1 MTLFKKLLTL
11 LLLFLPLA
19 AISMD
24 DPWDV
29 LEDSAKASH
38 ALNYEGV
45 FHSQSSAETNSTHVI
60 HANIDNKE
68 YCSLKMLDGAPNEV
82 FCAGDLVYVINQDGL
97 LIKKRKNQF
106 LFPSVLPSDINH
118 LKKNYQLS
126 FGEKKRVADRM
137 AQLIV
142 LRAKDNLRFN
152 YHIWIDEQNFLPLKL
167 VVTDNKNKMIEQST
181 FTTIAFNKEFNKE
194 FKKDIFEKNI
204 NLAKLYA
211 TKNKFVENYVSNKF
225 WNLKDLPAGFKEVD
239 LISRRVNG
247 LNLLDYQL
255 IFSDG
260 LAYVS
265 LFIRP
270 IPKGTEPKEGSV
282 TIGSTNISAKYQ
294 DGYQIMSVGM
304 VPPETVNTF
313 SGSIEF

>member
-1 MTLFKKLLTL
+1 MTFFKKLLN
-11 LLLFLPLA
+11 LLFLVFPLLSFA
-19 AISMD
+19 ME
-24 DPWDV
+24 DPWLI
-29 LEDSAKASH
+29 LEKSAKASQQ
-38 ALNYEGV
+38 LNYEGV
-45 FHSQSSAETNSTHVI
+45 FLSQSSSESNSTHVI

-68 YCSLKMLDGAPNEV
+68 YCLLKMLDGAPNEV
-82 FCAGDLVYVINQDGL
+82 FCSGDMVYVTSQDGL

-106 LFPSVLPSDINH
+106 LFPSVLPSDIKH

-137 AQLIV
+137 AQHIELK
-142 LRAKDNLRFN
+142 AKDNLRFN
-152 YHIWIDEQNFLPLKL
+152 YHIWIDEKNLLPLKL
-167 VVTDNKNKMIEQST
+167 IVTNNKNQPIEQST
-181 FTTIAFNKEFNKE
+181 FTTIAFSEVID
-194 FKKDIFEKNI
+194 KDIFEKNI
-204 NLAKLYA
+204 NLSKVYVS
-211 TKNKFVENYVSNKF
+211 KNKFIENYVSNKF
-225 WNLKDLPAGFKEVD
+225 WNLKKLPSGFKEVD

-247 LNLLDYQL
+247 LNLLDYQI

-270 IPKGTEPKEGSV
+270 ITRGTEPKEGTV
-282 TIGSTNISAKYQ
+282 AIGPTNISARYQ

-313 SGSIEF
+313 SGAIEF

>member
-1 MTLFKKLLTL
+1 MTFFKKLLTL
-11 LLLFLPLA
+11 FCLVFPLLSFA
-19 AISMD
+19 ME
-24 DPWDV
+24 DPWSI
-29 LEDSAKASH
+29 LEKSAKASQQ
-38 ALNYEGV
+38 LNYEGV
-45 FHSQSSAETNSTHVI
+45 FHSQSSSESNSTHVI

-68 YCSLKMLDGAPNEV
+68 YCLLKMLDGAPNEV
-82 FCAGDLVYVINQDGL
+82 FCSGDMVYVTSQDGL

-106 LFPSVLPSDINH
+106 LFPSVLPSDIKH

-137 AQLIV
+137 AQHIELK
-142 LRAKDNLRFN
+142 AKDNLRFN
-152 YHIWIDEQNFLPLKL
+152 YHIWIDDKNLLPLKL
-167 VVTDNKNKMIEQST
+167 IVTNNKNQPIEQST
-181 FTTIAFNKEFNKE
+181 FTTIAFSEVID
-194 FKKDIFEKNI
+194 KDIFEKNI
-204 NLAKLYA
+204 NLSKVYVS
-211 TKNKFVENYVSNKF
+211 KNKFIENYVSNKF
-225 WNLKDLPAGFKEVD
+225 WNLKDLPSGFKEVD

-247 LNLLDYQL
+247 LNLLDYQI

-270 IPKGTEPKEGSV
+270 ITRGTEPKEGTV
-282 TIGSTNISAKYQ
+282 AIGPTNISARYQ

-313 SGSIEF
+313 SGAIEF

>member
-1 MTLFKKLLTL
+1 ME
-11 LLLFLPLA
+11 
-19 AISMD
+19 
-24 DPWDV
+24 DPWLI
-29 LEDSAKASH
+29 LEKSAKASQQ
-38 ALNYEGV
+38 LNYEGV
-45 FHSQSSAETNSTHVI
+45 FHSQSSSESNSTHVI

-68 YCSLKMLDGAPNEV
+68 YCLLKMLDGAPNEV
-82 FCAGDLVYVINQDGL
+82 FCSGDMVYVTSQDGL

-106 LFPSVLPSDINH
+106 LFPSVLPSDIKH

-137 AQLIV
+137 AQHIELK
-142 LRAKDNLRFN
+142 AKDNLRFN
-152 YHIWIDEQNFLPLKL
+152 YHIWIDDKNLLPLKL
-167 VVTDNKNKMIEQST
+167 IVTNNKNQPIEQST
-181 FTTIAFNKEFNKE
+181 FTTIAFSEVID
-194 FKKDIFEKNI
+194 KDIFEKNI
-204 NLAKLYA
+204 NLSKVYVS
-211 TKNKFVENYVSNKF
+211 KNKFIENYVSNKF
-225 WNLKDLPAGFKEVD
+225 WNLKDLPSGFKEVD

-247 LNLLDYQL
+247 LNLLDYQI

-270 IPKGTEPKEGSV
+270 ITRGTEPKEGTV
-282 TIGSTNISAKYQ
+282 AIGPTNISARYQ

-313 SGSIEF
+313 SGALEF

>member
-1 MTLFKKLLTL
+1 MTFFKKLLTL
-11 LLLFLPLA
+11 LFLVFPLLSFA
-19 AISMD
+19 ME
-24 DPWDV
+24 DPWLI
-29 LEDSAKASH
+29 LEKSAKASQQ
-38 ALNYEGV
+38 LNYEGV
-45 FHSQSSAETNSTHVI
+45 FHSQSSSESNSTHVI

-68 YCSLKMLDGAPNEV
+68 YCLLKMLDGAPNEV
-82 FCAGDLVYVINQDGL
+82 FCSGDMVYVTSQDGL

-106 LFPSVLPSDINH
+106 LFPSVLPSDIKH

-137 AQLIV
+137 AQHIELK
-142 LRAKDNLRFN
+142 AKDNLRFN
-152 YHIWIDEQNFLPLKL
+152 YHIWIDDKNLLPLKL
-167 VVTDNKNKMIEQST
+167 IVTNNKNNTIEQST
-181 FTTIAFNKEFNKE
+181 FTTISFRKVID
-194 FKKDIFEKNI
+194 KDIFEKNI
-204 NLAKLYA
+204 NLSKIYVA
-211 TKNKFVENYVSNKF
+211 KNKFVENYVSNKF
-225 WNLKDLPAGFKEVD
+225 WNLKELPSGFKEVD

-247 LNLLDYQL
+247 LNLLDYQI

-270 IPKGTEPKEGSV
+270 ITRGTEPKEGTV
-282 TIGSTNISAKYQ
+282 EIGPTNISARYQ

-313 SGSIEF
+313 SGALEF

>member
-1 MTLFKKLLTL
+1 MTFFKKLLTL
-11 LLLFLPLA
+11 LCFVFPLLSFA
-19 AISMD
+19 ME
-24 DPWDV
+24 DPWLI
-29 LEDSAKASH
+29 LEKSAKASQQ
-38 ALNYEGV
+38 LNYEGV
-45 FHSQSSAETNSTHVI
+45 FHSQSSSESNSTHVI

-68 YCSLKMLDGAPNEV
+68 YCLLKMLDGAPNEV
-82 FCAGDLVYVINQDGL
+82 FCSGDMVYVTSQDGL

-106 LFPSVLPSDINH
+106 LFPSVLPSDIKH

-137 AQLIV
+137 AQHIELK
-142 LRAKDNLRFN
+142 AKDNLRFN
-152 YHIWIDEQNFLPLKL
+152 YHIWIDDKNLLPLKL
-167 VVTDNKNKMIEQST
+167 IVTNNKNQPIEQST
-181 FTTIAFNKEFNKE
+181 FTTIAFSEVID
-194 FKKDIFEKNI
+194 KDIFEKNI
-204 NLAKLYA
+204 NLSKVYVA
-211 TKNKFVENYVSNKF
+211 KNKFVENYVSNKF
-225 WNLKDLPAGFKEVD
+225 WNLKDLPSGFKEVD

-247 LNLLDYQL
+247 LNLLDYQI

-270 IPKGTEPKEGSV
+270 ITRGTEPKEGTV
-282 TIGSTNISAKYQ
+282 AIGPTNISARYQ

-313 SGSIEF
+313 SGAIEF

>member
-1 MTLFKKLLTL
+1 MTFFKKLLTL
-11 LLLFLPLA
+11 LFLVFPLLSIA
-19 AISMD
+19 ME
-24 DPWDV
+24 DPWLI
-29 LEDSAKASH
+29 LEKSAKASQQ
-38 ALNYEGV
+38 LNYEGV
-45 FHSQSSAETNSTHVI
+45 FHSQSSSETNSTHVI

-68 YCSLKMLDGAPNEV
+68 YCLLKMLDGAPNEV
-82 FCAGDLVYVINQDGL
+82 FCSGDMVYVTSQEGL

-126 FGEKKRVADRM
+126 FGEKKRIADRM

-142 LRAKDNLRFN
+142 LTAKDNFRFN
-152 YHIWIDEQNFLPLKL
+152 YHIWIDDKNFLPLKL
-167 VVTDNKNKMIEQST
+167 VVTDNINKVIEQST
-181 FTTIAFNKEFNKE
+181 FTTIAFNKQ

-204 NLAKLYA
+204 NLSQIYIA
-211 TKNKFVENYVSNKF
+211 KNKFVENYVSNKF
-225 WNLKDLPAGFKEVD
+225 WSLRDLPSGFKEVD

-270 IPKGTEPKEGSV
+270 ITRGTEPKEGTV
-282 TIGSTNISAKYQ
+282 TIGSTNISARYQ
-294 DGYQIMSVGM
+294 DGYQIMSVGI
-304 VPPETVNTF
+304 VPPETVKTF
-313 SGSIEF
+313 SGAIEF

>member
-1 MTLFKKLLTL
+1 MTFFKKLLTL
-11 LLLFLPLA
+11 ICFVFPLLSFA
-19 AISMD
+19 ME
-24 DPWDV
+24 DPWLI
-29 LEDSAKASH
+29 LEKSAKASQQ
-38 ALNYEGV
+38 LNYEGV
-45 FHSQSSAETNSTHVI
+45 FHSQSSSESNSTHVI

-68 YCSLKMLDGAPNEV
+68 YCLLKMLDGAPNEV
-82 FCAGDLVYVINQDGL
+82 FCSGDMVYVTSQEGL

-106 LFPSVLPSDINH
+106 LFPSVLPSDIKH

-137 AQLIV
+137 AQHIELK
-142 LRAKDNLRFN
+142 AKDNLRFN
-152 YHIWIDEQNFLPLKL
+152 YHIWIDDKNLLPLKL
-167 VVTDNKNKMIEQST
+167 IVTNNKNQPIEQST
-181 FTTIAFNKEFNKE
+181 FTTIAFSEVID
-194 FKKDIFEKNI
+194 KDIFEKNI
-204 NLAKLYA
+204 NLSKVYVS
-211 TKNKFVENYVSNKF
+211 KNKFIENYVSNKF
-225 WNLKDLPAGFKEVD
+225 WNLKDLPSGFKEVD

-247 LNLLDYQL
+247 LNLLDYQI

-270 IPKGTEPKEGSV
+270 ITRGTEPKEGTV
-282 TIGSTNISAKYQ
+282 EIGPTNISARYQ

-313 SGSIEF
+313 SGAIEF

>member
-1 MTLFKKLLTL
+1 MTFFKKLLTL
-11 LLLFLPLA
+11 ICFVFPLLSFA
-19 AISMD
+19 ME
-24 DPWDV
+24 DPWLI
-29 LEDSAKASH
+29 LEKSAKASQQ
-38 ALNYEGV
+38 LNYEGV
-45 FHSQSSAETNSTHVI
+45 FHSQSSSESNSTHVI

-68 YCSLKMLDGAPNEV
+68 YCLLKMLDGAPNEV
-82 FCAGDLVYVINQDGL
+82 FCSGDMVYVTSQDGL

-106 LFPSVLPSDINH
+106 LFPSVLPSDIKH

-137 AQLIV
+137 AQHIELK
-142 LRAKDNLRFN
+142 AKDNLRFN
-152 YHIWIDEQNFLPLKL
+152 YHIWIDDKNLLPLKL
-167 VVTDNKNKMIEQST
+167 IVTNNKNQPIEQST
-181 FTTIAFNKEFNKE
+181 FTTIAFSEVID
-194 FKKDIFEKNI
+194 KDIFEKNI
-204 NLAKLYA
+204 NLSKVYVS
-211 TKNKFVENYVSNKF
+211 KNKFIENYVANKF
-225 WNLKDLPAGFKEVD
+225 WNLKDLPSGFKEVD

-247 LNLLDYQL
+247 LNLLDYQI

-270 IPKGTEPKEGSV
+270 ITRGTEPKEGTV
-282 TIGSTNISAKYQ
+282 AIGPTNISARYQ

-313 SGSIEF
+313 SGAIEF

>member
-1 MTLFKKLLTL
+1 MTFFKKLLTL
-11 LLLFLPLA
+11 LYFVFPLLSFA
-19 AISMD
+19 ME
-24 DPWDV
+24 DPWLI
-29 LEDSAKASH
+29 LEKSAKASQQ
-38 ALNYEGV
+38 LNYEGV
-45 FHSQSSAETNSTHVI
+45 FHSQSSSESNSTHVI

-68 YCSLKMLDGAPNEV
+68 YCLLKMLDGAPNEV
-82 FCAGDLVYVINQDGL
+82 FCSGDMVYVTSQDGL

-106 LFPSVLPSDINH
+106 LFPSVLPSDIKH

-137 AQLIV
+137 AQHIELK
-142 LRAKDNLRFN
+142 AKDNLRFN
-152 YHIWIDEQNFLPLKL
+152 YHIWIDDKNLLPLKL
-167 VVTDNKNKMIEQST
+167 IVTNNKNITIEQST
-181 FTTIAFNKEFNKE
+181 FTTIAFSEVIDKG
-194 FKKDIFEKNI
+194 IFEKNI
-204 NLAKLYA
+204 NQSKIYVA
-211 TKNKFVENYVSNKF
+211 KNKFVENYVSNKF
-225 WNLKDLPAGFKEVD
+225 WNLKDLPSGFKEVD

-247 LNLLDYQL
+247 LNLLDYQI

-270 IPKGTEPKEGSV
+270 ITRGTEPKEGTV
-282 TIGSTNISAKYQ
+282 AIGPTNISARYQ

-313 SGSIEF
+313 SGAIEF

>member
-1 MTLFKKLLTL
+1 MTFFKKLITL
-11 LLLFLPLA
+11 FCLAFPLLSFA
-19 AISMD
+19 ME
-24 DPWDV
+24 DPWSI
-29 LEDSAKASH
+29 LEKSAKASQQ
-38 ALNYEGV
+38 LNYEGV
-45 FHSQSSAETNSTHVI
+45 FHSQSSSESNSTHVI

-68 YCSLKMLDGAPNEV
+68 YCLLKMLDGAPNEV
-82 FCAGDLVYVINQDGL
+82 FCSGDMVYVTSQDGL

-106 LFPSVLPSDINH
+106 LFPSVLPSDIKH

-137 AQLIV
+137 AQHIELK
-142 LRAKDNLRFN
+142 AKDNLRFN
-152 YHIWIDEQNFLPLKL
+152 YHIWIDEKNLLPLKL
-167 VVTDNKNKMIEQST
+167 IVTNNKNQPIEQST
-181 FTTIAFNKEFNKE
+181 FTTIAFSEVID
-194 FKKDIFEKNI
+194 KDIFEKNI
-204 NLAKLYA
+204 NLSKVYVS
-211 TKNKFVENYVSNKF
+211 KNKFIENYVSNKF
-225 WNLKDLPAGFKEVD
+225 WNLKDLPSGFKEVD

-247 LNLLDYQL
+247 LNLLDYQI

-270 IPKGTEPKEGSV
+270 ITRGTEPKEGTV
-282 TIGSTNISAKYQ
+282 AIGPTNISARYQ

-313 SGSIEF
+313 SGALEF

>member
-1 MTLFKKLLTL
+1 MTFFKKLLTL
-11 LLLFLPLA
+11 LCFVFPLLSFA
-19 AISMD
+19 ME
-24 DPWDV
+24 DPWLI
-29 LEDSAKASH
+29 LEKSAKASQQ
-38 ALNYEGV
+38 LNYEGV
-45 FHSQSSAETNSTHVI
+45 FHSQSSSESNSTHVI

-68 YCSLKMLDGAPNEV
+68 YCLLKMLDGAPNEV
-82 FCAGDLVYVINQDGL
+82 FCSGDMVYVTSQDGL

-106 LFPSVLPSDINH
+106 LFPSVLPSDIKH

-137 AQLIV
+137 AQHIELK
-142 LRAKDNLRFN
+142 AKDNLRFN
-152 YHIWIDEQNFLPLKL
+152 YHIWIDEKNLLPLKL
-167 VVTDNKNKMIEQST
+167 IVTNNKNQPIEQST
-181 FTTIAFNKEFNKE
+181 FTTIAFSEVID
-194 FKKDIFEKNI
+194 KDIFEKNI
-204 NLAKLYA
+204 NLSKVYVS
-211 TKNKFVENYVSNKF
+211 KNKFIENYVSNKF
-225 WNLKDLPAGFKEVD
+225 WNLKDLPSGFKEVD

-247 LNLLDYQL
+247 LNLLDYQI

-270 IPKGTEPKEGSV
+270 ITRGTEPKEGTV
-282 TIGSTNISAKYQ
+282 AIGPTNISARYQ

-313 SGSIEF
+313 SGAIEF

>member
-1 MTLFKKLLTL
+1 MTFFKKLFTL
-11 LLLFLPLA
+11 IYFVFPLLSFA
-19 AISMD
+19 ME
-24 DPWDV
+24 DPWLI
-29 LEDSAKASH
+29 LEKSAKASQQ
-38 ALNYEGV
+38 LNYEGV
-45 FHSQSSAETNSTHVI
+45 FHSQSSSESNSTHVI

-68 YCSLKMLDGAPNEV
+68 YCLLKMLDGAPNEV
-82 FCAGDLVYVINQDGL
+82 FCSGDMVYVTSQDGL

-106 LFPSVLPSDINH
+106 LFPSVLPSDIKH

-137 AQLIV
+137 AQHIELK
-142 LRAKDNLRFN
+142 AKDNLRFN
-152 YHIWIDEQNFLPLKL
+152 YHIWIDDKNLLPLKL
-167 VVTDNKNKMIEQST
+167 IVTNNKNQPIEQST
-181 FTTIAFNKEFNKE
+181 FTTIAFSEVID
-194 FKKDIFEKNI
+194 KDIFEKNI
-204 NLAKLYA
+204 NLSKVYVS
-211 TKNKFVENYVSNKF
+211 KNKFIENYVSNKF
-225 WNLKDLPAGFKEVD
+225 WNLKDLPSGFKEVD

-247 LNLLDYQL
+247 LNLLDYQI

-270 IPKGTEPKEGSV
+270 ITRGTEPKEGTV
-282 TIGSTNISAKYQ
+282 AIGPTNISARYQ

-313 SGSIEF
+313 SGAIEF

>member
-1 MTLFKKLLTL
+1 MTFFKKLFTL
-11 LLLFLPLA
+11 ICFVFPLLSFA
-19 AISMD
+19 ME
-24 DPWDV
+24 DPWLI
-29 LEDSAKASH
+29 LEKSANASQQ
-38 ALNYEGV
+38 LNYEGV
-45 FHSQSSAETNSTHVI
+45 FHSQSSTESNSTHVI

-68 YCSLKMLDGAPNEV
+68 YCLLKMLDGAPNEV
-82 FCAGDLVYVINQDGL
+82 FCSGDMVYVTSQDGL

-106 LFPSVLPSDINH
+106 LFPSVLPSDIKH

-137 AQLIV
+137 AQHIELK
-142 LRAKDNLRFN
+142 AKDNLRFN
-152 YHIWIDEQNFLPLKL
+152 YHIWIDEKNLLPLKL
-167 VVTDNKNKMIEQST
+167 IVTNNKNQPIEQST
-181 FTTIAFNKEFNKE
+181 FTTIAFSEVID
-194 FKKDIFEKNI
+194 KDIFEKNI
-204 NLAKLYA
+204 NLSKVYVS
-211 TKNKFVENYVSNKF
+211 KNKFIENYVSNKF
-225 WNLKDLPAGFKEVD
+225 WNLKDLPSGFKEVD

-247 LNLLDYQL
+247 LNLLDYQI

-270 IPKGTEPKEGSV
+270 ITRGTEPKEGTV
-282 TIGSTNISAKYQ
+282 AIGPTNISARYQ

-313 SGSIEF
+313 SGAIEF

>member
-1 MTLFKKLLTL
+1 MALFKKLLTL
-11 LLLFLPLA
+11 LFLIFPLLSIA
-19 AISMD
+19 ME
-24 DPWDV
+24 DPWAI
-29 LEDSAKASH
+29 LESSAKASQE
-38 ALNYEGV
+38 LNYEGV

-60 HANIDNKE
+60 HANFDNKE
-68 YCSLKMLDGAPNEV
+68 YCLLKMLDGAPNEL
-82 FCAGDLVYVINQDGL
+82 FCAGDMVYVTSQDGL

-106 LFPSVLPSDINH
+106 IFPSILPSNINH

-126 FGEKKRVADRM
+126 FGEKKRIADRM

-142 LRAKDNLRFN
+142 LTAKDNFRFN
-152 YHIWIDEQNFLPLKL
+152 YHIWIDDKNFLPLKL
-167 VVTDNKNKMIEQST
+167 IVTNHKNNTIEQST
-181 FTTIAFNKEFNKE
+181 FTTIAFKKE

-204 NLAKLYA
+204 NLSKIYT

-225 WNLKDLPAGFKEVD
+225 WNLKDLPSGFKEVD

-270 IPKGTEPKEGSV
+270 ITRGTEPKEGTV
-282 TIGSTNISAKYQ
+282 TIGSTNISARYQ

-313 SGSIEF
+313 SGAIEF

>member
-1 MTLFKKLLTL
+1 MTFFKKLLTL
-11 LLLFLPLA
+11 LFLVFPLLSFA
-19 AISMD
+19 ME
-24 DPWDV
+24 DPWLI
-29 LEDSAKASH
+29 LEKSAKASQQ
-38 ALNYEGV
+38 LNYEGV
-45 FHSQSSAETNSTHVI
+45 FHSQSSSESNSTHVI

-68 YCSLKMLDGAPNEV
+68 YCLLKMLDGAPNEV
-82 FCAGDLVYVINQDGL
+82 FCSGDMVYVTSQDGL

-106 LFPSVLPSDINH
+106 LFPSVLPSDIKH

-137 AQLIV
+137 AQHIELK
-142 LRAKDNLRFN
+142 AKDNLRFN
-152 YHIWIDEQNFLPLKL
+152 YHIWIDEKNLLPLKL
-167 VVTDNKNKMIEQST
+167 IVTNNKNQPIEQST
-181 FTTIAFNKEFNKE
+181 FTTIAFSEVID
-194 FKKDIFEKNI
+194 KDIFEKSI
-204 NLAKLYA
+204 NLSKVYVS
-211 TKNKFVENYVSNKF
+211 KNKFVENYVSNKF
-225 WNLKDLPAGFKEVD
+225 WNLKKLPSGFKEVD

-247 LNLLDYQL
+247 LNLLDYQI

-270 IPKGTEPKEGSV
+270 ITRGTEPKEGTV
-282 TIGSTNISAKYQ
+282 AIGPTNISARYQ

-313 SGSIEF
+313 SGAIEF

>member
-1 MTLFKKLLTL
+1 MTFFKKLLTL
-11 LLLFLPLA
+11 IFFVFPLLSFA
-19 AISMD
+19 ME
-24 DPWDV
+24 DPWLI
-29 LEDSAKASH
+29 LEKSAKASQQ
-38 ALNYEGV
+38 LNYEGV
-45 FHSQSSAETNSTHVI
+45 FHSQSSSESNSTHVI

-68 YCSLKMLDGAPNEV
+68 YCLLKMLDGAPNEV
-82 FCAGDLVYVINQDGL
+82 FCSGDMVYVTSQDGL

-106 LFPSVLPSDINH
+106 LFPSVLPSDIKH

-137 AQLIV
+137 AQHIELK
-142 LRAKDNLRFN
+142 AKDNLRFN
-152 YHIWIDEQNFLPLKL
+152 YHIWIDDKNLLPLKL
-167 VVTDNKNKMIEQST
+167 IVTNNKNQPIEQST
-181 FTTIAFNKEFNKE
+181 FTTIAFSEVID
-194 FKKDIFEKNI
+194 KDIFEKNI
-204 NLAKLYA
+204 NLSKVYVS
-211 TKNKFVENYVSNKF
+211 KNKFIENYVSNKF
-225 WNLKDLPAGFKEVD
+225 WNLKKLPSGFKEVD

-247 LNLLDYQL
+247 LNLLDYQI

-270 IPKGTEPKEGSV
+270 ITRGTEPKEGTV
-282 TIGSTNISAKYQ
+282 AIGPTNISARYQ

-313 SGSIEF
+313 SGAIEF

>member
-1 MTLFKKLLTL
+1 MTFFKKLLTL
-11 LLLFLPLA
+11 PFLVFPLLSFA
-19 AISMD
+19 ME
-24 DPWDV
+24 DPWLI
-29 LEDSAKASH
+29 LEKSAKASQQ
-38 ALNYEGV
+38 LNYEGV
-45 FHSQSSAETNSTHVI
+45 FHSQSSSESNSTHVI

-68 YCSLKMLDGAPNEV
+68 YCLLKMLDGAPNEV
-82 FCAGDLVYVINQDGL
+82 FCSGDMVYVTSQDGL

-106 LFPSVLPSDINH
+106 LFPSILPSDIKH

-137 AQLIV
+137 AQHIELK
-142 LRAKDNLRFN
+142 AKDNLRFN
-152 YHIWIDEQNFLPLKL
+152 YHIWIDDKNLLPLKL
-167 VVTDNKNKMIEQST
+167 IVTNNKNNTIEQST
-181 FTTIAFNKEFNKE
+181 FTTISFRKVID
-194 FKKDIFEKNI
+194 KDIFEKNI
-204 NLAKLYA
+204 NLSKIYVA
-211 TKNKFVENYVSNKF
+211 KNKFVENYVSNKF
-225 WNLKDLPAGFKEVD
+225 WNLKELPSGFKEVD

-247 LNLLDYQL
+247 LNLLDYQI

-270 IPKGTEPKEGSV
+270 ITRGTEPKEGTV
-282 TIGSTNISAKYQ
+282 AIGPTNISARYQ

-313 SGSIEF
+313 SGALEF

>member
-1 MTLFKKLLTL
+1 MAFFKKLLTL
-11 LLLFLPLA
+11 LCFVFPLLSFA
-19 AISMD
+19 ME
-24 DPWDV
+24 DPWSI
-29 LEDSAKASH
+29 LEKSAKASQQ
-38 ALNYEGV
+38 LNYEGV
-45 FHSQSSAETNSTHVI
+45 FHSQSSSESNSTHVI

-68 YCSLKMLDGAPNEV
+68 YCLLKMLDGAPNEV
-82 FCAGDLVYVINQDGL
+82 FCSGDMVYVTSQDGL

-106 LFPSVLPSDINH
+106 LFPSVLPSDIKH

-137 AQLIV
+137 AQHIELK
-142 LRAKDNLRFN
+142 AKDNLRFN
-152 YHIWIDEQNFLPLKL
+152 YHIWIDEKNLLPLKL
-167 VVTDNKNKMIEQST
+167 IVTNNKNQPIEQST
-181 FTTIAFNKEFNKE
+181 FTTIAFSEVID
-194 FKKDIFEKNI
+194 KDIFEKNI
-204 NLAKLYA
+204 NLSKVYVS
-211 TKNKFVENYVSNKF
+211 KNKFIENYVSNKF
-225 WNLKDLPAGFKEVD
+225 WNLKNLPSGFKEVD

-247 LNLLDYQL
+247 LNLLDYQI

-270 IPKGTEPKEGSV
+270 ITRGTEPKEGTV
-282 TIGSTNISAKYQ
+282 AIGPTNISARYQ

-313 SGSIEF
+313 SGAIEF

>member
-1 MTLFKKLLTL
+1 MTFFKKLLTL
-11 LLLFLPLA
+11 LFFVFPLLSFA
-19 AISMD
+19 ME
-24 DPWDV
+24 DPWLI
-29 LEDSAKASH
+29 LEKSAKASQQ
-38 ALNYEGV
+38 LNYEGV
-45 FHSQSSAETNSTHVI
+45 FHSQSSSESNSTHVI

-68 YCSLKMLDGAPNEV
+68 YCLLKMLDGAPNEV
-82 FCAGDLVYVINQDGL
+82 FCSGDMVYVTSQDGL

-106 LFPSVLPSDINH
+106 LFPSVLPSDIKH

-137 AQLIV
+137 AQHIELK
-142 LRAKDNLRFN
+142 AKDNLRFN
-152 YHIWIDEQNFLPLKL
+152 YHIWIDEKNLLPLKL
-167 VVTDNKNKMIEQST
+167 IVTNNKNQPIEQST
-181 FTTIAFNKEFNKE
+181 FTTIAFSEVID
-194 FKKDIFEKNI
+194 KDIFEKNI
-204 NLAKLYA
+204 NLSKVYVS
-211 TKNKFVENYVSNKF
+211 KNKFIENYVSNKF
-225 WNLKDLPAGFKEVD
+225 WNLKDLPSGFKEVD

-247 LNLLDYQL
+247 LNLLDYQI

-270 IPKGTEPKEGSV
+270 ITRGTEPKEGTV
-282 TIGSTNISAKYQ
+282 AIGPTNISARYQ

-313 SGSIEF
+313 SGALEF

>member
-1 MTLFKKLLTL
+1 MTFFKKLLTL
-11 LLLFLPLA
+11 ICFVFPLLSFA
-19 AISMD
+19 ME
-24 DPWDV
+24 DPWLI
-29 LEDSAKASH
+29 LEKSAKASQQ
-38 ALNYEGV
+38 LNYEGV
-45 FHSQSSAETNSTHVI
+45 FHSQSSSESNSTHVI

-68 YCSLKMLDGAPNEV
+68 YCLLKMLDGAPNEV
-82 FCAGDLVYVINQDGL
+82 FCSGDMVYVTSQDGL

-106 LFPSVLPSDINH
+106 LFPSVLPSDIKH

-137 AQLIV
+137 AQHIELK
-142 LRAKDNLRFN
+142 AKDNLRFN
-152 YHIWIDEQNFLPLKL
+152 YHIWIDEKNLLPLKL
-167 VVTDNKNKMIEQST
+167 IVTNNKNQPIEQST
-181 FTTIAFNKEFNKE
+181 FTTIAFSEVID
-194 FKKDIFEKNI
+194 KDIFEKNI
-204 NLAKLYA
+204 NLSKVYVS
-211 TKNKFVENYVSNKF
+211 KNKFVENYVSNKF
-225 WNLKDLPAGFKEVD
+225 WNLKKLPSGFKEVD

-247 LNLLDYQL
+247 LNLLDYQI

-270 IPKGTEPKEGSV
+270 ITRGTEPKEGTV
-282 TIGSTNISAKYQ
+282 AIGPTNISARYQ

-313 SGSIEF
+313 SGAIEF

>member
-1 MTLFKKLLTL
+1 MTFFKKLLN
-11 LLLFLPLA
+11 LLFLVFPLLSFA
-19 AISMD
+19 ME
-24 DPWDV
+24 DPWLI
-29 LEDSAKASH
+29 LEKSAKASQQ
-38 ALNYEGV
+38 LNYEGV
-45 FHSQSSAETNSTHVI
+45 FHSQSSSESNSTHVI

-68 YCSLKMLDGAPNEV
+68 YCLLKMLDGAPNEV
-82 FCAGDLVYVINQDGL
+82 FCSGDMVYVTSQEGL

-106 LFPSVLPSDINH
+106 LFPSVLPSDIKH

-137 AQLIV
+137 AQHIELK
-142 LRAKDNLRFN
+142 AKDNLRFN
-152 YHIWIDEQNFLPLKL
+152 YHIWIDDKNLLPLKL
-167 VVTDNKNKMIEQST
+167 IVTNNKNQPIEQST
-181 FTTIAFNKEFNKE
+181 FTTIAFSEVID
-194 FKKDIFEKNI
+194 KDIFEKNI
-204 NLAKLYA
+204 NLSKVYVS
-211 TKNKFVENYVSNKF
+211 KNKFIENYVSNKF
-225 WNLKDLPAGFKEVD
+225 WNLKDLPSGFKEVD

-247 LNLLDYQL
+247 LNLLDYQI

-270 IPKGTEPKEGSV
+270 ITRGTEPKEGTV
-282 TIGSTNISAKYQ
+282 AIGPTNISARYQ

-313 SGSIEF
+313 SGAIEF

>member
-1 MTLFKKLLTL
+1 MTFFKKLLTL
-11 LLLFLPLA
+11 ICFVFPLLSFA
-19 AISMD
+19 ME
-24 DPWDV
+24 DPWLI
-29 LEDSAKASH
+29 LEKSAKASQQ
-38 ALNYEGV
+38 LNYEGV
-45 FHSQSSAETNSTHVI
+45 FHSQSSSESNSTHVI

-68 YCSLKMLDGAPNEV
+68 YCLLKMLDGAPNEV
-82 FCAGDLVYVINQDGL
+82 FCSGDMVYVTSQDGL

-106 LFPSVLPSDINH
+106 LFPSVLPSDIKH

-137 AQLIV
+137 AQHIELK
-142 LRAKDNLRFN
+142 AKDNLRFN
-152 YHIWIDEQNFLPLKL
+152 YHIWIDDKNLLPLKL
-167 VVTDNKNKMIEQST
+167 IVTNNKNQPIEQST
-181 FTTIAFNKEFNKE
+181 FTTIAFSEVID
-194 FKKDIFEKNI
+194 KDIFEKNI
-204 NLAKLYA
+204 NLSKVYVA
-211 TKNKFVENYVSNKF
+211 KNKFVENYVSNKF
-225 WNLKDLPAGFKEVD
+225 WNLKDLPSGFKEVD

-247 LNLLDYQL
+247 LNLLDYQI

-270 IPKGTEPKEGSV
+270 ITRGTEPKEGTV
-282 TIGSTNISAKYQ
+282 AIGPTNISARYQ

-313 SGSIEF
+313 SGAIEF

>member
-1 MTLFKKLLTL
+1 MTFFKKLLTL
-11 LLLFLPLA
+11 LFLVFPLLSIA
-19 AISMD
+19 ME
-24 DPWDV
+24 DPWLI
-29 LEDSAKASH
+29 LEKSAKASQQ
-38 ALNYEGV
+38 LNYEGV
-45 FHSQSSAETNSTHVI
+45 FHSQSSSETNSTHVI

-68 YCSLKMLDGAPNEV
+68 YCLLKMLDGAPNEV
-82 FCAGDLVYVINQDGL
+82 FCSGDMVYVTSQEGL

-118 LKKNYQLS
+118 LKKNYQLY
-126 FGEKKRVADRM
+126 FGEKKRIADRM

-142 LRAKDNLRFN
+142 LTAKDNFRFN
-152 YHIWIDEQNFLPLKL
+152 YHIWIDDKNFLPLKL
-167 VVTDNKNKMIEQST
+167 VVTDNINKVIEQST
-181 FTTIAFNKEFNKE
+181 FTTIAFNKQ

-204 NLAKLYA
+204 NLSQIYTA
-211 TKNKFVENYVSNKF
+211 KNKFVENYVSNKF
-225 WNLKDLPAGFKEVD
+225 WSLRDLPSGFKEVD

-270 IPKGTEPKEGSV
+270 ITRGTEPKEGTV
-282 TIGSTNISAKYQ
+282 TIGSTNISARYQ
-294 DGYQIMSVGM
+294 DGYQIMSVGI
-304 VPPETVNTF
+304 VPPETVKTF
-313 SGSIEF
+313 SGAIEF

>member
-1 MTLFKKLLTL
+1 MTFFKKLLTL
-11 LLLFLPLA
+11 FCLVFPLLSFA
-19 AISMD
+19 ME
-24 DPWDV
+24 DPWLI
-29 LEDSAKASH
+29 LEKSAKASQQ
-38 ALNYEGV
+38 LNYEGV
-45 FHSQSSAETNSTHVI
+45 FHSQSSSESNSTHVI

-68 YCSLKMLDGAPNEV
+68 YCLLKMLDGAPNEV
-82 FCAGDLVYVINQDGL
+82 FCSGDMVYVTSQDGL

-106 LFPSVLPSDINH
+106 LFPSVLPSDIKH

-137 AQLIV
+137 AQHIELK
-142 LRAKDNLRFN
+142 AKDNLRFN
-152 YHIWIDEQNFLPLKL
+152 YHIWIDEKNLLPLKL
-167 VVTDNKNKMIEQST
+167 IVTNNKNQPIEQST
-181 FTTIAFNKEFNKE
+181 FTTIAFSEVID
-194 FKKDIFEKNI
+194 KDIFEKNI
-204 NLAKLYA
+204 NLSEIYVA
-211 TKNKFVENYVSNKF
+211 KNKFVENYVSNKF
-225 WNLKDLPAGFKEVD
+225 WNLKDLPSGFKEVD

-247 LNLLDYQL
+247 LNLLDYQI

-270 IPKGTEPKEGSV
+270 ITRGTEPKEGTV
-282 TIGSTNISAKYQ
+282 AIGPTNISARYQ

-313 SGSIEF
+313 SGAIEF

>member
-1 MTLFKKLLTL
+1 ME
-11 LLLFLPLA
+11 
-19 AISMD
+19 
-24 DPWDV
+24 DPWLI
-29 LEDSAKASH
+29 LEKSAKASQQ
-38 ALNYEGV
+38 LNYEGV
-45 FHSQSSAETNSTHVI
+45 FHSQSSSESNSTHVI

-68 YCSLKMLDGAPNEV
+68 YCLLKMLDGAPNEV
-82 FCAGDLVYVINQDGL
+82 FCAGDMVYVTSQDGL

-106 LFPSVLPSDINH
+106 LFPSVLPSDIKH

-137 AQLIV
+137 AQHIELK
-142 LRAKDNLRFN
+142 AKDNLRFN
-152 YHIWIDEQNFLPLKL
+152 YHIWIDDKNLLPLKL
-167 VVTDNKNKMIEQST
+167 IVTNNKNKTIEQST
-181 FTTIAFNKEFNKE
+181 FTTIAFSEVID
-194 FKKDIFEKNI
+194 KDIFKKNI
-204 NLAKLYA
+204 NLSEIYVA
-211 TKNKFVENYVSNKF
+211 KNKFVENYVSNKF
-225 WNLKDLPAGFKEVD
+225 WNLKDLPSGFKEVD

-247 LNLLDYQL
+247 LNLLDYQI

-270 IPKGTEPKEGSV
+270 ITRGTEPKEGTV
-282 TIGSTNISAKYQ
+282 AIGPTNISARYQ

-313 SGSIEF
+313 SGALEF

>member
-1 MTLFKKLLTL
+1 MTFFKKLLTL
-11 LLLFLPLA
+11 LFLVFPLLSFA
-19 AISMD
+19 ME
-24 DPWDV
+24 DPWLI
-29 LEDSAKASH
+29 LEKSAKASQQ
-38 ALNYEGV
+38 LNYEGV
-45 FHSQSSAETNSTHVI
+45 FHSQSSSESNSTHVI

-68 YCSLKMLDGAPNEV
+68 YCLLKMLDGAPNEV
-82 FCAGDLVYVINQDGL
+82 FCSGDMVYVTSQDGL

-106 LFPSVLPSDINH
+106 LFPSVLPSDIKH

-137 AQLIV
+137 AQHIELK
-142 LRAKDNLRFN
+142 AKDNLRFN
-152 YHIWIDEQNFLPLKL
+152 YHIWIDDKNLLPLKL
-167 VVTDNKNKMIEQST
+167 IVTNNKNQPIEQST
-181 FTTIAFNKEFNKE
+181 FTTIAFSEVID
-194 FKKDIFEKNI
+194 KDIFEKNI
-204 NLAKLYA
+204 NLSKVYVS
-211 TKNKFVENYVSNKF
+211 KNKFIENYVSNKF
-225 WNLKDLPAGFKEVD
+225 WNLKDLPSGFKEVD

-247 LNLLDYQL
+247 LNLLDYQI

-270 IPKGTEPKEGSV
+270 ITRGTEPKEGTV
-282 TIGSTNISAKYQ
+282 AIGPTNISARYQ

-313 SGSIEF
+313 SGAIEF

>member
-1 MTLFKKLLTL
+1 MTFFKKLLTL
-11 LLLFLPLA
+11 LFLVFPLLSFA
-19 AISMD
+19 ME
-24 DPWDV
+24 DPWLI
-29 LEDSAKASH
+29 LEKSAKASQQ
-38 ALNYEGV
+38 LNYEGV
-45 FHSQSSAETNSTHVI
+45 FHSQSSSESNSTHVI

-68 YCSLKMLDGAPNEV
+68 YCLLKMLDGAPNEV
-82 FCAGDLVYVINQDGL
+82 FCSGDMVYVTSQDGL

-106 LFPSVLPSDINH
+106 LFPSVLPSDIKH

-137 AQLIV
+137 AQHIELK
-142 LRAKDNLRFN
+142 AKDNLRFN
-152 YHIWIDEQNFLPLKL
+152 YHIWIDDKNLLPLKL
-167 VVTDNKNKMIEQST
+167 IVTNNKNKTIEQST
-181 FTTIAFNKEFNKE
+181 FTTIAFSKVL
-194 FKKDIFEKNI
+194 KKDIFEKNI
-204 NLAKLYA
+204 NLSEIYVA
-211 TKNKFVENYVSNKF
+211 KNKFVENYVSNKF
-225 WNLKDLPAGFKEVD
+225 WNLKDLPSGFKEVD

-247 LNLLDYQL
+247 LNLLDYQI

-270 IPKGTEPKEGSV
+270 ITRGTEPKEGTV
-282 TIGSTNISAKYQ
+282 AIGPTNISARYQ

-313 SGSIEF
+313 SGAIEF

>member
-1 MTLFKKLLTL
+1 MTFFKKLLTL
-11 LLLFLPLA
+11 FCLVFPLLSFA
-19 AISMD
+19 ME
-24 DPWDV
+24 DPWSI
-29 LEDSAKASH
+29 LEKSAKASQQ
-38 ALNYEGV
+38 LNYEGI
-45 FHSQSSAETNSTHVI
+45 FHSQSSSESNSTHVI

-68 YCSLKMLDGAPNEV
+68 YCLLKMLDGAPNEV
-82 FCAGDLVYVINQDGL
+82 FCSGDMVYVTSQDGL

-106 LFPSVLPSDINH
+106 LFPSVLPSDIKH

-137 AQLIV
+137 AQHIELK
-142 LRAKDNLRFN
+142 AKDNLRFN
-152 YHIWIDEQNFLPLKL
+152 YHIWIDDKNLLPLKL
-167 VVTDNKNKMIEQST
+167 IVTNNKNQPIEQST
-181 FTTIAFNKEFNKE
+181 FTTIAFSEVID
-194 FKKDIFEKNI
+194 KDIFEKNI
-204 NLAKLYA
+204 NLSKVYVS
-211 TKNKFVENYVSNKF
+211 KNKFIENYVSNKF
-225 WNLKDLPAGFKEVD
+225 WNLKKLPSGFKEVD

-247 LNLLDYQL
+247 LNLLDYQI

-270 IPKGTEPKEGSV
+270 ITRGTEPKEGTV
-282 TIGSTNISAKYQ
+282 AIGPTNISARYQ

-313 SGSIEF
+313 SGAIEF

>member
-1 MTLFKKLLTL
+1 MTFFKKLLTL
-11 LLLFLPLA
+11 ICFVFPLLSFA
-19 AISMD
+19 ME
-24 DPWDV
+24 DPWLI
-29 LEDSAKASH
+29 LEISAKASQQ
-38 ALNYEGV
+38 LNYEGV
-45 FHSQSSAETNSTHVI
+45 FHSQSSSESNSTHVI

-68 YCSLKMLDGAPNEV
+68 YCLLKMLDGAPNEV
-82 FCAGDLVYVINQDGL
+82 FCSGDMVYVTSQDGL

-106 LFPSVLPSDINH
+106 LFPSVLPSDIKH

-137 AQLIV
+137 AQHIELK
-142 LRAKDNLRFN
+142 AKDNLRFN
-152 YHIWIDEQNFLPLKL
+152 YHIWIDDKNLLPLKL
-167 VVTDNKNKMIEQST
+167 IVTNNKNQPIEQST
-181 FTTIAFNKEFNKE
+181 FTTIAFSEVID
-194 FKKDIFEKNI
+194 KDIFEKNI
-204 NLAKLYA
+204 NLSKVYVS
-211 TKNKFVENYVSNKF
+211 KNKFIENYVSNKF
-225 WNLKDLPAGFKEVD
+225 WNLKDLPSGFKEVD

-247 LNLLDYQL
+247 LNLLDYQI

-270 IPKGTEPKEGSV
+270 ITRGTEPKEGTV
-282 TIGSTNISAKYQ
+282 AIGPTNISARYQ

-313 SGSIEF
+313 SGAIEF

>member
-1 MTLFKKLLTL
+1 MTFFKKLLTL
-11 LLLFLPLA
+11 LFLVFPLLSFA
-19 AISMD
+19 ME
-24 DPWDV
+24 DPWLI
-29 LEDSAKASH
+29 LEKSAKASQQ
-38 ALNYEGV
+38 LNYEGV
-45 FHSQSSAETNSTHVI
+45 FHSQSSSESNSTHVI

-68 YCSLKMLDGAPNEV
+68 YCLLKMLDGAPNEV
-82 FCAGDLVYVINQDGL
+82 FCSGDMVYVTSQEGL

-106 LFPSVLPSDINH
+106 LFPSVLPSDIKH

-137 AQLIV
+137 AQHIELK
-142 LRAKDNLRFN
+142 AKDNLRFN
-152 YHIWIDEQNFLPLKL
+152 YHIWIDEKNLLPLKL
-167 VVTDNKNKMIEQST
+167 IVTNNKNQPIEQST
-181 FTTIAFNKEFNKE
+181 FTTIAFSEVID
-194 FKKDIFEKNI
+194 KDIFEKNI
-204 NLAKLYA
+204 NLSKVYVS
-211 TKNKFVENYVSNKF
+211 KNKFIENYVSNKF
-225 WNLKDLPAGFKEVD
+225 WNLKDLPSGFKEVD

-247 LNLLDYQL
+247 LNLLDYQI

-270 IPKGTEPKEGSV
+270 ITRGTEPKEGTV
-282 TIGSTNISAKYQ
+282 AIGPTNISARYQ

-313 SGSIEF
+313 SGAIEF

>member
-11 LLLFLPLA
+11 LCFVFPLLSFA
-19 AISMD
+19 ME
-24 DPWDV
+24 DPWLI
-29 LEDSAKASH
+29 LEKSANASQQ
-38 ALNYEGV
+38 LNYEGV
-45 FHSQSSAETNSTHVI
+45 FHSQSSTESNSTHVI

-68 YCSLKMLDGAPNEV
+68 YCLLKMLDGAPNEV
-82 FCAGDLVYVINQDGL
+82 FCSGDMVYVTSQDGL

-106 LFPSVLPSDINH
+106 LFPSVLPSDIKH

-137 AQLIV
+137 AQHIELK
-142 LRAKDNLRFN
+142 AKDNLRFN
-152 YHIWIDEQNFLPLKL
+152 YHIWIDDKNLLPLKL
-167 VVTDNKNKMIEQST
+167 VVTDNKNQTIEQST
-181 FTTIAFNKEFNKE
+181 FTTIAFSKVL
-194 FKKDIFEKNI
+194 KKDIFEKNI
-204 NLAKLYA
+204 NLSKIYVA
-211 TKNKFVENYVSNKF
+211 KNKFVENYVSNKF
-225 WNLKDLPAGFKEVD
+225 WNLKDLPSGFKEVD

-247 LNLLDYQL
+247 LNLLDYQI

-270 IPKGTEPKEGSV
+270 ITRGTEPKEGTV
-282 TIGSTNISAKYQ
+282 AIGPTNISARYQ

-313 SGSIEF
+313 SGAIEF

>member
-1 MTLFKKLLTL
+1 MTFFKKLLTL
-11 LLLFLPLA
+11 ICFVFPLLSFA
-19 AISMD
+19 ME
-24 DPWDV
+24 DPWLI
-29 LEDSAKASH
+29 LEKSAKASQQ
-38 ALNYEGV
+38 LNYEGV
-45 FHSQSSAETNSTHVI
+45 FHSQSSSESNSTHVI

-68 YCSLKMLDGAPNEV
+68 YCLLKMLDGAPNEV
-82 FCAGDLVYVINQDGL
+82 FCSGDMVYVTSQDGL

-106 LFPSVLPSDINH
+106 LFPSVLPSDIKH

-137 AQLIV
+137 SQHIELK
-142 LRAKDNLRFN
+142 AKDNLRFN
-152 YHIWIDEQNFLPLKL
+152 YHIWIDDKNLLPLKL
-167 VVTDNKNKMIEQST
+167 IVTNNKNQPIEQST
-181 FTTIAFNKEFNKE
+181 FTTIAFSEVID
-194 FKKDIFEKNI
+194 KDIFEKNI
-204 NLAKLYA
+204 NLSKVYVS
-211 TKNKFVENYVSNKF
+211 KNKFIENYVSNKF
-225 WNLKDLPAGFKEVD
+225 WNLKKLPSGFKEVD

-247 LNLLDYQL
+247 LNLLDYQI

-270 IPKGTEPKEGSV
+270 ITRGTEPKEGTV
-282 TIGSTNISAKYQ
+282 AIGPTNISARYQ

-313 SGSIEF
+313 SGAIEF

>member
-1 MTLFKKLLTL
+1 MTFFKKLLTL
-11 LLLFLPLA
+11 LCLGFPLLSFA
-19 AISMD
+19 ME
-24 DPWDV
+24 DPWLI
-29 LEDSAKASH
+29 LEKSAKASQQ
-38 ALNYEGV
+38 LNYEGV
-45 FHSQSSAETNSTHVI
+45 FHSQSSSESNSTHVI

-68 YCSLKMLDGAPNEV
+68 YCLLKMLDGAPNEV
-82 FCAGDLVYVINQDGL
+82 FCSGDMVYVTSQDGL

-106 LFPSVLPSDINH
+106 LFPSVLPSDIKH

-137 AQLIV
+137 AQHIELK
-142 LRAKDNLRFN
+142 AKDNLRFN
-152 YHIWIDEQNFLPLKL
+152 YHIWIDDKNLLPLKL
-167 VVTDNKNKMIEQST
+167 IVTNNKNQPIEQST
-181 FTTIAFNKEFNKE
+181 FTTIAFSEVID
-194 FKKDIFEKNI
+194 KDIFEKNI
-204 NLAKLYA
+204 NLSKVYVS
-211 TKNKFVENYVSNKF
+211 KNKFIENYVSNKF
-225 WNLKDLPAGFKEVD
+225 WNLKKLPSGFKEVD

-247 LNLLDYQL
+247 LNLLDYQI

-270 IPKGTEPKEGSV
+270 ITRGTEPKEGTV
-282 TIGSTNISAKYQ
+282 AIGPTNISARYQ

-313 SGSIEF
+313 SGAIEF